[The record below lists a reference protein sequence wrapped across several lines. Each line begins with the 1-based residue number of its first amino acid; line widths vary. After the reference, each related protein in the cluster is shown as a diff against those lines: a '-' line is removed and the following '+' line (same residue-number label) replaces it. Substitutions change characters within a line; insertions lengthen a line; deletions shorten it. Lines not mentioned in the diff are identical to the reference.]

1 MTAEAHKPGADA
13 LKAILTYAF
22 SALGEKEYAA
32 AAGLLAKKLMIS
44 AGQTV
49 DDMNALRDAVG
60 NDIFEAQ
67 LKSLTA
73 HQARLLARRL
83 DKTVPDIEVSTA
95 GAACAWIRDL
105 LNGKPHPVTPEA
117 PPEAPAEAES
127 TAETE
132 TPAETV
138 TEPAEAEPPK
148 PASGG
153 SAYFGR
159 KSFRTGN

>member
-1 MTAEAHKPGADA
+1 MSGEAHKQGADA
-13 LKAILTYAF
+13 LKSLLTMAF

-32 AAGLLAKKLMIS
+32 AAGLLTKKLMIS

-49 DDMNALRDAVG
+49 EIMQALREAVG

-83 DKTVPDIEVSTA
+83 DKTVPDLEVSTA

-105 LNGKPHPVTPEA
+105 LNGKPHA
-117 PPEAPAEAES
+117 AAPEAPAEAE
-127 TAETE
+127 A
-132 TPAETV
+132 PAETV
-138 TEPAEAEPPK
+138 TEPADPDAPK

-153 SAYFGR
+153 AYFGR
-159 KSFRTGN
+159 RSFRTGN